1 MCEINSFTHMFIYA
15 SILFVS
21 VANDVIPFI
30 WPLCVTLQSVSC
42 AEDETLREMIEV
54 AVHRLYDALSPA
66 FWQAAVMS
74 QGMFLC
80 FQEMLLYRFPIKM
93 NASFFMCKIN
103 FSWVSQSDVSFRSS
117 KPLVAALKRFTLI
130 SVMLAHSGHK
140 TFPMVFCRSVSCSFT
155 ASDTD
160 CM

>member
-1 MCEINSFTHMFIYA
+1 MYEINSFTHVIYA
-15 SILFVS
+15 SMLFVS

-30 WPLCVTLQSVSC
+30 WPLCVTLQLVSC

-54 AVHRLYDALSPA
+54 AVHRLHDALSPA
-66 FWQAAVMS
+66 FWQATVMS

-103 FSWVSQSDVSFRSS
+103 FSWVSQSVSFRSS
-117 KPLVAALKRFTLI
+117 KPPMAALKRFTLI
-130 SVMLAHSGHK
+130 SVMLAYSGHK
-140 TFPMVFCRSVSCSFT
+140 ASSPMVFCRSVSCSFT